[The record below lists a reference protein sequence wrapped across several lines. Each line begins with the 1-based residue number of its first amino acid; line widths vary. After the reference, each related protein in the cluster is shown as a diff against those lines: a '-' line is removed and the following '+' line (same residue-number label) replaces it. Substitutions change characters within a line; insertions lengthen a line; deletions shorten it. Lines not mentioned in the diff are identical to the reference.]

1 MRKRRPKKRYVLP
14 DPRYHEVIVTK
25 FVNNLMLQGK
35 KQLAYSIFYKAMNLI
50 DQKSKNEIEEEKQ
63 LTSLDIFKRAL
74 SNVAPTVEVKSKR
87 IGGANFQVPLEVRPA
102 RRESLSIKWLI
113 RFARQRHERTMEERL
128 ASELLAASR
137 GEGASIKKKEDM
149 HRMAEA
155 NKAFSHLRF

>member
-1 MRKRRPKKRYVLP
+1 
-14 DPRYHEVIVTK
+14 
-25 FVNNLMLQGK
+25 MLQGK
-35 KQLAYSIFYKAMNLI
+35 KQLAYSIFYKAMDLI
-50 DQKSKNEIEEEKQ
+50 DQKSKSQIEEEKQ
-63 LTSLDIFKRAL
+63 MTSLDIFKKAL

-137 GEGASIKKKEDM
+137 GEGASVKKKEDM